1 MAKIC
6 PLFSGSSGNSTLIS
20 CGAHNILID
29 AGVSAKRIS
38 TALSDN
44 GLTVND
50 LDAVLITHAHID
62 HVQGLRVLLKNKPIP
77 IISSYLTMDKLAED
91 CHLPENAILNPIESE
106 FEVANFGIK
115 RFSTMHDSPGSS
127 GYVITLENG
136 EKVAVCTDLGIVTDE
151 VRNAITGARTVLIES
166 NHDVTMLQK
175 GPYTYDLK
183 KRISG
188 EYGHLSNTACA
199 NELPNLVKSGAVR
212 FILAHLSRENNLP
225 EIAKTAAVGRLLT
238 EGMIENEDYLLS
250 VAGMSN
256 NKTISI

>member
-77 IISSYLTMDKLAED
+77 VAPQKNSS
-91 CHLPENAILNPIESE
+91 IL
-106 FEVANFGIK
+106 
-115 RFSTMHDSPGSS
+115 PGSA
-127 GYVITLENG
+127 L
-136 EKVAVCTDLGIVTDE
+136 
-151 VRNAITGARTVLIES
+151 
-166 NHDVTMLQK
+166 
-175 GPYTYDLK
+175 
-183 KRISG
+183 
-188 EYGHLSNTACA
+188 
-199 NELPNLVKSGAVR
+199 
-212 FILAHLSRENNLP
+212 
-225 EIAKTAAVGRLLT
+225 
-238 EGMIENEDYLLS
+238 
-250 VAGMSN
+250 
-256 NKTISI
+256 